1 MFGRSTAS
9 RFQEN
14 KNYTPGPGEYDIKEL
29 KTTKKGFVSK
39 TERKMEYQI
48 TSQFAHLGPGC
59 YTAKEGSNQELKAPR
74 SSFFSWLEFFLC

>member
-14 KNYTPGPGEYDIKEL
+14 KGYTPGPGEYDIKEL
-29 KTTKKGFVSK
+29 KTTKKGVVSK

-48 TSQFAHLGPGC
+48 TSQFSHLGPGC
-59 YTAKEGSNQELKAPR
+59 YTTKEGTTHEMKIQR
-74 SSFFSWLEFFLC
+74 